1 MLRIHDTESGII
13 EDARHLRR
21 ERGRVRAA
29 LMTDEQRE
37 EINRKRREAY
47 KMKKS
52 HAQNKENDPGLNLFG
67 LMIKVFVPILYCA
80 SLYYNLLIH
89 LMWL

>member
-1 MLRIHDTESGII
+1 MLRIHDIESGII
-13 EDARHLRR
+13 EDARRLRR
-21 ERGRVRAA
+21 ERCRVRAA

-47 KMKKS
+47 KKKKS

-67 LMIKVFVPILYCA
+67 LTIEVFVPILYCA
-80 SLYYNLLIH
+80 SLYY
-89 LMWL
+89 

>member
-13 EDARHLRR
+13 EDARRLRR

-47 KMKKS
+47 KMKKC

-67 LMIKVFVPILYCA
+67 LTIEVFVPILYCA
-80 SLYYNLLIH
+80 SLYYKLLIH

>member
-13 EDARHLRR
+13 EDARRLRR

-29 LMTDEQRE
+29 LMTNEQHE

-47 KMKKS
+47 KMKKC

-67 LMIKVFVPILYCA
+67 LTIEVFVPILYCA
-80 SLYYNLLIH
+80 SLYYKLLIH